1 MNDIQTYIEK
11 LKIKKAVVGG
21 FDPEAVYTALQDLSS
36 LYEKEIARLSGENE
50 QLSAQCK
57 ESASRLEEA
66 ETKIMNLQVR
76 EVEKPKDQGQYDLKL
91 DALAQAVEALN
102 ASRDGVIEEARRTA
116 QEIVA
121 EANKKVES
129 ARQECLNQK
138 QQRDLYAAK
147 VAEMR
152 QQFGISVRGLRST
165 LTRLLSEID
174 ALQREGVERAENV
187 SGKPGATTDDE
198 AGRLIR
204 MLAGSVS
211 LHDR

>member
-1 MNDIQTYIEK
+1 MNDIQSYIEK
-11 LKIKKAVVGG
+11 LKIKKSVVGG

-36 LYEKEIARLSGENE
+36 LYEKEITRLGGENE
-50 QLSAQCK
+50 RLEAECKASAG
-57 ESASRLEEA
+57 RLEEA
-66 ETKIMNLQVR
+66 ETKIMNLQAR
-76 EVEKPKDQGQYDLKL
+76 EVEKPKDQSRYDFKL

-116 QEIVA
+116 QEMIA
-121 EANKKVES
+121 EANKKVEI
-129 ARQECLNQK
+129 ARQECLSQK
-138 QQRDLYAAK
+138 QQRDMYASK

-152 QQFGISVRGLRST
+152 QQFSISVKGLRST

-174 ALQREGVERAENV
+174 ALQREGVERAESV
-187 SGKPGATTDDE
+187 SNGTAATPDDE

>member
-50 QLSAQCK
+50 QLAAQCK
-57 ESASRLEEA
+57 ESAGRLEEA
-66 ETKIMNLQVR
+66 ETKIMSLQVR
-76 EVEKPKDQGQYDLKL
+76 EVEKPKDQIQYDLKL
-91 DALAQAVEALN
+91 DALAQAVEAVN

-129 ARQECLNQK
+129 ARQECFNLK
-138 QQRDLYAAK
+138 QQKDLYAAK

-187 SGKPGATTDDE
+187 SGAPGAATDDE

>member
-1 MNDIQTYIEK
+1 MNDIQSYIEK

-36 LYEKEIARLSGENE
+36 LYEKEIARLGGENE
-50 QLSAQCK
+50 
-57 ESASRLEEA
+57 RLEAECKASAERLGEA
-66 ETKIMNLQVR
+66 ETRIMNLQVR
-76 EVEKPKDQGQYDLKL
+76 EVEKPKDQSQYDFKL

-116 QEIVA
+116 QEMIA
-121 EANKKVES
+121 EANKKVEI
-129 ARQECLNQK
+129 ARQECLSQK
-138 QQRDLYAAK
+138 QQRDMYATK
-147 VAEMR
+147 VVEMR
-152 QQFGISVRGLRST
+152 QQFGLSVRGLRST

-174 ALQREGVERAENV
+174 ALQREGIERAESISN
-187 SGKPGATTDDE
+187 GPAAAPDDE

>member
-11 LKIKKAVVGG
+11 LKIKKTVVGG

-50 QLSAQCK
+50 RLEAECKASAG
-57 ESASRLEEA
+57 RLEEA
-66 ETKIMNLQVR
+66 ETKIMSLKVR
-76 EVEKPKDQGQYDLKL
+76 EVEKPKDQSPYDFKL

-102 ASRDGVIEEARRTA
+102 ASRDGVIEEAKRTA
-116 QEIVA
+116 QEIIA
-121 EANKKVES
+121 EANKKVEN
-129 ARQECLNQK
+129 ARQECLSQK

-147 VAEMR
+147 VADMR
-152 QQFGISVRGLRST
+152 QEFSVSVRGLRST

-174 ALQREGVERAENV
+174 SLQREGGERSENA
-187 SGKPGATTDDE
+187 SGEPTTDDE
-198 AGRLIR
+198 ADRLIR